1 MDLECRKD
9 RTSDLLASSSQAW
22 LNPKHFIFRATEDFL
37 NALASLWVRE
47 APLLIVLIRAA
58 AHRGHWSLENSFSI
72 SGSRRAGCLQGLS
85 LIKLL
90 GSNYNAVTSLAEIS
104 ALHVLEGTQCCSPE
118 TLESKLCS
126 VSASSSSLKLSNY
139 WICGEDKPSLF
150 WICAGKT
157 GWWLY
162 ELPWLVY
169 QNISKMIVIS
179 VTEMMTFSFSP
190 SPLSALCENVQTK
203 MLFLN
208 TAKW

>member
-104 ALHVLEGTQCCSPE
+104 ALHVLEGTHAAHQRPWNQSSVQCLLPRRRWSFRITESAEKTNLACSE
-118 TLESKLCS
+118 YVRGRLADGCMSCLDSFTKI
-126 VSASSSSLKLSNY
+126 SLK
-139 WICGEDKPSLF
+139 W
-150 WICAGKT
+150 
-157 GWWLY
+157 
-162 ELPWLVY
+162 
-169 QNISKMIVIS
+169 
-179 VTEMMTFSFSP
+179 
-190 SPLSALCENVQTK
+190 
-203 MLFLN
+203 
-208 TAKW
+208 